1 MIGHPKKQKQEQEQ
15 QEQKLEQKLS
25 KRKAWKRWYAVFP
38 LTTLGVVLI
47 AIMLIGFS
55 PGMDQVILRPADA
68 TLAKVSSYSLTTDEN
83 FVLTRVTF
91 AGKPT
96 AIAAGGQTLFEFDT
110 DMTASAQDPVN
121 VYVEPALVKG
131 GSFQTLTIQMEYFD
145 EFFELKGYACNQ
157 TNLLTYVNITVY
169 VKSPS
174 NVVTNYYP
182 LDHGTFTWMDL
193 TSYAEYD
200 IPDYKF
206 NEGGVYTIGYTVKYY
221 Y

>member
-68 TLAKVSSYSLTTDEN
+68 TLAKVSSYYLTTDEN

-145 EFFELKGYACNQ
+145 QFFTSKGYACNQ

-169 VKSPS
+169 VESPA

-182 LDHGTFTWMDL
+182 LDQGTFTWMDL
-193 TSYAEYD
+193 TSYAEYN
-200 IPDYKF
+200 IPDYTF
-206 NEGGVYTIGYTVKYY
+206 NEGGVYEIGYTVKYY